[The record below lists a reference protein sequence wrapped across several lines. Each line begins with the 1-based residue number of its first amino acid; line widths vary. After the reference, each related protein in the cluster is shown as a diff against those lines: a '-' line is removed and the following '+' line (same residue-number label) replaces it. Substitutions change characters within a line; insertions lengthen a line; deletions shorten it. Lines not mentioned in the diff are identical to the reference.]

1 MQKSISMRRPA
12 HLRIPELCSS
22 ASGSGDKLRESP
34 RPVLTAAWPSPCS
47 IIHGFPESPL
57 ESPAIKSPCTSAFDG
72 PLQLDNSSKI
82 HFLLGRIEALSS
94 LSSTPVMIGT
104 QAVPVHSPQ
113 TVFHGDGSF
122 PQTSSSSLRKLRF
135 DAGDAGSSSFFAPTS
150 LSQAHWDSESVNG
163 SVVEGSPA
171 FCRGAFV
178 LVRCNQSK
186 WLLAEVRRWTSD
198 GIFVWVDS
206 ARVMVHVPFPLVFT
220 HLAVLTNPIFLQH
233 DEFSRKTSK
242 DSLEQAGRVDPSMS
256 DPSLSIC
263 HCFSAHQQNSH
274 TSDGETSSPPL
285 GIRSQ
290 SEDRARCLHR
300 SFNSNTDRSPR
311 DVSASPSVHTVL

>member
-94 LSSTPVMIGT
+94 LSSTPVMI
-104 QAVPVHSPQ
+104 
-113 TVFHGDGSF
+113 
-122 PQTSSSSLRKLRF
+122 
-135 DAGDAGSSSFFAPTS
+135 GDAGSSSFFAPTS